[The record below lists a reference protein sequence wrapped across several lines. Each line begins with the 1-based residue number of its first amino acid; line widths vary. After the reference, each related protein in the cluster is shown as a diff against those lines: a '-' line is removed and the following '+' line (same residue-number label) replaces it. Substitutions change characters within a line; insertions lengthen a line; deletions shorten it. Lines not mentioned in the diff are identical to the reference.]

1 LIHNK
6 FTRAC
11 QRKEERPP
19 EQVET
24 FLTVSAWTKGV
35 KTNYFFL
42 AIKPFASATAS
53 MADLPYPSAP
63 ILSAHS

>member
-1 LIHNK
+1 MIVIILIGMLFVHIE
-6 FTRAC
+6 FC
-11 QRKEERPP
+11 P
-19 EQVET
+19 
-24 FLTVSAWTKGV
+24 FLSSIWTKSDE
-35 KTNYFFL
+35 TDHFFL